1 MPYVLDTNTSKDR
14 PKAASHAANMS
25 RILGTM
31 LASVKWVFKIVIA
44 SMINKDNIMPSRHS
58 SEDIRCDAISVFL

>member
-1 MPYVLDTNTSKDR
+1 MPYILDTNTSKDR
-14 PKAASHAANMS
+14 PKAASHAVNMS

-44 SMINKDNIMPSRHS
+44 SMINKDNYH
-58 SEDIRCDAISVFL
+58 AL

>member
-1 MPYVLDTNTSKDR
+1 MPYILDTNTSKDR
-14 PKAASHAANMS
+14 PKAASHAVNMS